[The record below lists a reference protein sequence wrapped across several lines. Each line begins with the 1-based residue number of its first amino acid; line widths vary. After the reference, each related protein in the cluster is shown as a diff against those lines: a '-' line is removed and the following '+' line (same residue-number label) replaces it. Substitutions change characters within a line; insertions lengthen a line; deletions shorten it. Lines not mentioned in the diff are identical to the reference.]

1 MALRRLIYA
10 LALVG
15 SLVFY
20 GAYQKWVSFVLLMV
34 AAGLPWLSLILSL
47 PAMLSARMEIQ
58 APSRLRTGDRSR
70 AVLTII
76 CRLPLP
82 PMRGRIR
89 VRNCLT
95 GQTWLLKSGGELP
108 TAHCGG
114 LTLTPVRGKVY
125 DYLGLMGRK
134 LRKNG
139 EITVPVLPS
148 PVALAVP
155 PDLSRYLARAWRPKA
170 GGGYAEN
177 HELRLYHPGDNLNQV
192 HWKMSAKTG
201 KLILREPMVPER
213 GLVLLTLDVAGT
225 ARELDTKFGRLLW
238 LGEYLLEK
246 GVTFE
251 VRALTGGG
259 IESRTVSGEASLAKC
274 VEALLC
280 AAPASEGSIRDRVFQ
295 ASWQY
300 YIGGGTDEA

>member
-1 MALRRLIYA
+1 MALRRLFYG
-10 LALVG
+10 LMLTV

-20 GAYQKWVSFVLLMV
+20 GAYQQWVSFVLLIV
-34 AAGLPWLSLILSL
+34 AVGLPWLSLILSL
-47 PAMLSARMEIQ
+47 PAMMSARMEIQ
-58 APSRLRTGDRSR
+58 APPRLRTGDQCR
-70 AVLTII
+70 AALLGR

-89 VRNCLT
+89 VRNGLT
-95 GQTWLLKSGGELP
+95 GQTWLMKSGRTLP

-114 LTLTPVRGKVY
+114 LTLTPVRVRVY
-125 DYLGLMGRK
+125 DYLGLVSRR

-139 EITVPVLPS
+139 EVTVPVLPM
-148 PVALAVP
+148 PVELAIP

-177 HELRLYHPGDNLNQV
+177 HELRLYRPGDNLNQV

-225 ARELDTKFGRLLW
+225 AEELDTKFGRLLW

-246 GVTFE
+246 GLTFE
-251 VRALTGGG
+251 VRALTGAG
-259 IESRTVSGEASLAKC
+259 IESRAVSGEASFSKC
-274 VEALLC
+274 VEGLLC
-280 AAPASEGSIRDRVFQ
+280 AAPAGEGSIRDREFR